1 MDRVLHA
8 TTDSLSADD
17 PALVRAALES
27 PKNFGRLVQRY
38 AMPLRRYLGRM
49 LGSNARNAE
58 DVLQEVFLKVYV
70 NLNDYDQ
77 ERPFAPWI
85 YRIAH
90 NEAINNLRQ
99 SKPSTLVIGGEDGE
113 LLMQN
118 VAHDSDYASN
128 PGLWESLQK
137 AFANLGPAYRDVLI
151 LRLLED
157 KAYDEISE
165 ILAIPSG
172 TVAIRIKRGLQRLQ
186 ADLAGW
192 KD

>member
-1 MDRVLHA
+1 MSQDLHA
-8 TTDSLSADD
+8 TTDSLKADD

-27 PKNFGRLVQRY
+27 PKNYGQLVQRF
-38 AMPLRRYLGRM
+38 ALPLRRYLVRI
-49 LGSNARNAE
+49 LGSSASNAD
-58 DVLQEVFLKVYV
+58 DVLQDVFLKVYV

-90 NEAINNLRQ
+90 NEAINHLRQ

-113 LLMQN
+113 LLMQS
-118 VAHDSDYASN
+118 VAQDSYHASN
-128 PGLWESLQK
+128 PGLRDALQK
-137 AFANLGPAYRDVLI
+137 AFGDLKPKYRDVLI

-157 KAYDEISE
+157 KGYDEISE

-172 TVAIRIKRGLQRLQ
+172 TVAIRIKRGLERLQ
-186 ADLAGW
+186 ADLAVW